1 MSHFGR
7 IIIAAV
13 LALGMVAAGL
23 SIVSARLG
31 PTVDTLATLPSL
43 DGVSVLS
50 PIRISFTEPMR
61 HRSVESAFRL
71 NPKVKGNFN
80 WVGNE
85 LVFIPARGLAYGTVY
100 HLKVVGTAK
109 DLQGRTMFRTYSTAF
124 RTQSEHLLYL
134 GATGPERGRLV
145 LASMGGAKEIVGDGG
160 GNVADFSVS
169 LDKTLAVYAKRG
181 SPSERTDE
189 IWLLSLSD
197 GSSQMVYRRP
207 DWQISQP
214 HLSPD

>member
-13 LALGMVAAGL
+13 LALGMVAAAL
-23 SIVSARLG
+23 SIVSALLG
-31 PTVDTLATLPSL
+31 PTVDTLAT
-43 DGVSVLS
+43 
-50 PIRISFTEPMR
+50 
-61 HRSVESAFRL
+61 
-71 NPKVKGNFN
+71 
-80 WVGNE
+80 
-85 LVFIPARGLAYGTVY
+85 
-100 HLKVVGTAK
+100 
-109 DLQGRTMFRTYSTAF
+109 
-124 RTQSEHLLYL
+124 
-134 GATGPERGRLV
+134 

-160 GNVADFSVS
+160 GNVGDFSVS

-214 HLSPD
+214 HLSPDGQTIAFLAE